1 MARYRITGPDGA
13 TYEVNA
19 PDGATDAEILDFVR
33 SNAATA
39 QPAPQTK
46 PAGRPTI
53 PQRVMA
59 SPVGGVLH
67 GMRKPLDAWA
77 EYAPWALGT
86 AAGAVGADQLSAGL
100 LSEAERVRAMN
111 QEHERFYQESRRATG
126 REGADP
132 AAFIGEVASPVNVAL
147 GMTAGAAPVSVLGR
161 VGYGAAVGGLG
172 AAGVAP
178 GADVPMEQYGAEKAA
193 QTTLGAVAGGVV
205 TPMAG
210 KVVDVLGKAT
220 DRVINAIGGR
230 FRRIDDAS
238 IFDRLRFELAKEDI
252 DIGQIPEGIRN
263 RVVRDVGDALRRG
276 EKLDGAALIRKI
288 DFDQF
293 GVPGTRGQITRD
305 GPQWAREFNLRSID
319 GAGEPLANQAR
330 AVVDRARGNLNAMG
344 GNTVESAYDAGNRVI
359 GALSARDAARKAPVD
374 AAYQAAR
381 DASGRYAPLNTA
393 QFSQMANDALDEG
406 MLGSTLKSSAPEV
419 MSLLNQVSKGE
430 IPLNVNTAV
439 QLERLFGNAQARL
452 TRSGDRNGAL
462 AVGTV
467 LDALRRTDLSDDA
480 ARMLP
485 DGQDARSAFIA
496 ARKLAA
502 DRFRAIEANPAIKAV
517 IDGKAN
523 PDTIIND
530 FVFRAKNTDQLRSM
544 ADDLGEGGRQIV
556 KEQIA
561 RSLKE
566 SAFGSGA
573 AGDVSKD
580 MAVDRYKRALDKF
593 GRERLGMFFKPEE
606 VDDLY
611 RIARVATYTSTQP
624 PGVTPNRSG
633 TAAAAFNLLQRMQGI
648 PLAVPTIRGIVD
660 QAAASRA
667 LSAQVPT
674 EPLPVITPTLR
685 DLLGAVPI
693 GVGVAQAQP

>member
-1 MARYRITGPDGA
+1 MATREQLERA
-13 TYEVNA
+13 LVNA
-19 PDGATDAEILDFVR
+19 DAAGDSE
-33 SNAATA
+33 AARALAQALRGMQQPTA
-39 QPAPQTK
+39 PRQPAT
-46 PAGRPTI
+46 TV
-53 PQRVMA
+53 QRMLA

-67 GMRKPLDAWA
+67 GMRRPLNAWA

-86 AAGAVGADQLSAGL
+86 AAGALGADQVSQWAM
-100 LSEAERVRAMN
+100 SEAERVRGMN
-111 QEHERFYQESRRATG
+111 QQMEADYQAARGATG
-126 REGADP
+126 RQGFDP
-132 AAFIGEVASPVNVAL
+132 AAFAGEVASPVNVSL
-147 GMTAGAAPVSVLGR
+147 GMMAGAAPATTLGR
-161 VGYGAAVGGLG
+161 AGYGAMLGGLG

-178 GADVPMEQYGAEKAA
+178 GPEVSMDQYGAEKAA
-193 QTTLGAVAGGVV
+193 QTGLGMVSGAVV
-205 TPMAG
+205 TPIAG

-220 DRVINAIGGR
+220 DRVLNAVGGR
-230 FRRIDDAS
+230 FRKINDAS
-238 IFDRLRFELAKEDI
+238 IYDRLRFELAKEDI

-263 RVVRDVGDALRRG
+263 RVVRDVAESLRRG
-276 EKLDGAALIRKI
+276 EKLDGAALMRKI

-293 GVPGTRGQITRD
+293 GVPGTRGQISRD
-305 GPQWAREFNLRSID
+305 GHQWVREYNLRSVE

-330 AVVDRARGNLNAMG
+330 AVVDRARSNLNAMG
-344 GNTVESAYDAGNRVI
+344 GNTAESAYDAGNRVI
-359 GALSARDAARKAPVD
+359 GALSATDAARRAPVD

-381 DASGRYAPLNTA
+381 DASGRYAPLNTQ

-419 MSLLNQVSKGE
+419 LSLLNQVSKGE

-452 TRSGDRNGAL
+452 TRGGDRNGAL

-467 LDALRRTDLSDDA
+467 LDALRRTDLSDDV
-480 ARMLP
+480 ARALP
-485 DGQDARSAFIA
+485 DGQDARLAFVA
-496 ARKLAA
+496 ARRLAA

-530 FVFRAKNTDQLRSM
+530 FVFRARNTDQLRAM
-544 ADDLGEGGRQIV
+544 ADDLGPGGRQIV

-561 RSLKE
+561 RGLKE

-580 MAVDRYKRALDKF
+580 MAVDRYKRALDRF
-593 GRERLGMFFKPEE
+593 GRERLGMFFKAEE

-611 RIARVATYTSTQP
+611 RIARVSTYTSTQP
-624 PGVTPNRSG
+624 PSVTPNRAG
-633 TAAAAFNLLQRMQGI
+633 TAAAAFNLLQKMQGI

-660 QAAASRA
+660 QGAVNRS
-667 LSAQVPT
+667 LSAQVPS
-674 EPLPVITPTLR
+674 EPLPVITPALR

-693 GVGVAQAQP
+693 GVGVAQTQP

>member
-39 QPAPQTK
+39 QPAPQAE

-59 SPVGGVLH
+59 SPVGSVLH

-77 EYAPWALGT
+77 EYAPWAIGA
-86 AAGAVGADQLSAGL
+86 AAGAVGLDQVSQWA
-100 LSEAERVRAMN
+100 LSEAERVRAIN
-111 QEHERFYQESRRATG
+111 QEHERFYQGSRRATG

-132 AAFIGEVASPVNVAL
+132 AAFIGEVASPVNMAL

-161 VGYGAAVGGLG
+161 VGYGATLGGLG

-178 GADVPMEQYGAEKAA
+178 GADVPMEQYGTEKAA

-205 TPMAG
+205 TPVAG

-230 FRRIDDAS
+230 FRKIDDAS

-293 GVPGTRGQITRD
+293 GVPGTRGQISRQ
-305 GPQWAREFNLRSID
+305 PHQWMREYNLRSVE
-319 GAGEPLANQAR
+319 GAGEPLANQAH
-330 AVVDRARGNLNAMG
+330 AVVDRARSNLNAMG
-344 GNTVESAYDAGNRVI
+344 GNTAESAYEAGSRVI
-359 GALSARDAARKAPVD
+359 GTLSSLDAARKAPVD
-374 AAYQAAR
+374 AAYSAAR

-393 QFSQMANDALDEG
+393 QFSQMANDALDEK
-406 MLGSTLKSSAPEV
+406 MLGASLRSSSPTTFR
-419 MSLLNQVSKGE
+419 LLNSISKGE
-430 IPLNVNTAV
+430 VPLNVNTAV
-439 QLERLFGNAQARL
+439 QAEKLLTNEAARL
-452 TRSGDRNGAL
+452 NRAGDKNGAY
-462 AVGTV
+462 AVRQV
-467 LDALRRTDLSDDA
+467 LEALRKTDIWDDGSQ
-480 ARMLP
+480 MLTNGP
-485 DGQDARSAFIA
+485 DARAAFA
-496 ARKLAA
+496 EARKLAA
-502 DRFRAIEANPAIKAV
+502 QRFKAIEANPAIKAV
-517 IDGKAN
+517 VEGKAN
-523 PDTIIND
+523 PDSIIQEY
-530 FVFRAKNTDQLRSM
+530 VFRAKNTDQLRAL
-544 ADDLGEGGRQIV
+544 ADDLGPGGRQVV

-561 RSLKE
+561 RHLKE
-566 SAFGSGA
+566 AAFGSGA
-573 AGDVSKD
+573 AGDVSKN
-580 MAVDRYKRALDKF
+580 MAIDRYKRALDRF
-593 GRERLGMFFKPEE
+593 GRERLSMFFKPEE

-611 RIARVATYTSTQP
+611 RIARVTTYTEVAP

-660 QAAASRA
+660 QAAAARA
-667 LSAQVPT
+667 LSAQVPS

-693 GVGVAQAQP
+693 GVGVAQTQP

>member
-1 MARYRITGPDGA
+1 MATREQLERA
-13 TYEVNA
+13 LVNA
-19 PDGATDAEILDFVR
+19 DAAGDSE
-33 SNAATA
+33 AARALAQALRGMQQPTA
-39 QPAPQTK
+39 PRQPAT
-46 PAGRPTI
+46 TV
-53 PQRVMA
+53 QRMLA

-67 GMRKPLDAWA
+67 GMRRPLNAWA

-86 AAGAVGADQLSAGL
+86 AAGALGADQVSQWAM
-100 LSEAERVRAMN
+100 SEAERVRGMN
-111 QEHERFYQESRRATG
+111 QKMEADYQAARGATG
-126 REGADP
+126 RQGFDP
-132 AAFIGEVASPVNVAL
+132 AAFAGEVASPVNVSL
-147 GMTAGAAPVSVLGR
+147 GMMAGAAPATTLGR
-161 VGYGAAVGGLG
+161 MGYGAMVGGLG

-178 GADVPMEQYGAEKAA
+178 GPDVSMDQYGAEKGA
-193 QTTLGAVAGGVV
+193 QTGLGMLSGAVV
-205 TPMAG
+205 TPIAG

-220 DRVINAIGGR
+220 DRVLNAVGGR
-230 FRRIDDAS
+230 FRKINDAS
-238 IFDRLRFELAKEDI
+238 IYDRLRFELAKEDI

-263 RVVRDVGDALRRG
+263 RVVRDVAESLRRG
-276 EKLDGAALIRKI
+276 EKLDGAALMRKI

-293 GVPGTRGQITRD
+293 GVPGTRGQISRD
-305 GPQWAREFNLRSID
+305 GHQWVREYNLRSVE
-319 GAGEPLANQAR
+319 GAGEPLADQAR

-344 GNTVESAYDAGNRVI
+344 GNTAESAYDAGNRVI
-359 GALSARDAARKAPVD
+359 GALTATDAARKAPVD

-393 QFSQMANDALDEG
+393 QFSQLANDALDEK
-406 MLGSTLKSSAPEV
+406 MLGATLKTSAPDV
-419 MSLLNQVSKGE
+419 LSLLNQVSKGE

-439 QLERLFGNAQARL
+439 QMETLLGNTQARL
-452 TRSGDRNGAL
+452 MRGGDRNGAL

-485 DGQDARSAFIA
+485 DGQGARSAFIA

-530 FVFRAKNTDQLRSM
+530 FVFRARNTDQLRAM
-544 ADDLGEGGRQIV
+544 ADDLGPGGRQIV

-580 MAVDRYKRALDKF
+580 MAVDRYKRALDRF
-593 GRERLGMFFKPEE
+593 GRERLGMFFKAEE

-611 RIARVATYTSTQP
+611 RIARVSTYTSTQP
-624 PGVTPNRSG
+624 PSVTPNRAG
-633 TAAAAFNLLQRMQGI
+633 TAAAAFNLLQKMQGI

-660 QAAASRA
+660 QGAVNRS
-667 LSAQVPT
+667 LSAQVPS
-674 EPLPVITPTLR
+674 EPLPVITPALR

-693 GVGVAQAQP
+693 GVGVAQTQP